1 MRVVVLDCNGVGSRS
16 HYITGYHGPR
26 CIWLEYHLF
35 LFPMGTISYGRECN
49 IIQYIIYKYN
59 YLS

>member
-1 MRVVVLDCNGVGSRS
+1 MRVVVLGRNGAGSIS

-26 CIWLEYHLF
+26 CIWLEYRLS
-35 LFPMGTISYGRECN
+35 LFPMGTISYGRGCN
-49 IIQYIIYKYN
+49 IIQYTIYKYN